1 MKIKEWR
8 ESREGKKLWKGI
20 ENAVLSGLAIQI
32 VTFPVIA
39 YHFFEYPVYSML
51 LNLLVIPFMG
61 GVLISGILCV
71 AVGGMQSLCGRVAI
85 GGGHY
90 VLVLYRILCESFQ
103 KLPGAAVWVG
113 DRSRGRLGR
122 MYACGS
128 GSGV

>member
-1 MKIKEWR
+1 MERNR
-8 ESREGKKLWKGI
+8 ECGTF
-20 ENAVLSGLAIQI
+20 GLAIQI

-71 AVGGMQSLCGRVAI
+71 AVGGCSLLCGRVAI

-90 VLVLYRILCESFQ
+90 VLVLYRILCEGFQ
-103 KLPGAAVWVG
+103 KLPARCGCWG
-113 DRSRGRLGR
+113 DRRCGRLGR
-122 MYACGS
+122 MCACGEWFW
-128 GSGV
+128 V